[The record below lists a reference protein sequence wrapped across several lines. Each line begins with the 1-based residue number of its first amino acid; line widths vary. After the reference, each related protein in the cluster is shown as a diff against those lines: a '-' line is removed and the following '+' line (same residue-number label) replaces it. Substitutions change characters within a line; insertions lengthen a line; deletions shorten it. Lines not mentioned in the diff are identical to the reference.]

1 MLFTYQTSLSSLAV
15 NPVLP
20 HELAIGTSDSH
31 VYLMDRRKL
40 SVGSL
45 VSPTSSILSNM
56 SVAGLAGRSYQITSV
71 QFSPEGDQVL
81 ASFSGESVYLFDVKA
96 SWTHSF
102 IFKFYLS
109 L

>member
-1 MLFTYQTSLSSLAV
+1 MAV

-31 VYLMDRRKL
+31 VYVMDRRKL
-40 SVGSL
+40 AVGSL
-45 VSPTSSILSNM
+45 VSPTSAILSNM
-56 SVAGLAGRSYQITSV
+56 TVAGLAGRPYQITSV

-96 SWTHSF
+96 SW
-102 IFKFYLS
+102 IYL
-109 L
+109 